1 MSALQQ
7 PFYTPEQ
14 YLEIERRAAFK
25 SEYHAGQMFAMA
37 GASREHNV
45 ITGNVIRRLGNALD
59 GRPCETYPSDMKV
72 LVSAGG
78 LYTYPDVSVACGEP
92 QFLDRQGDVL
102 LNPLVIVEV
111 LSDST
116 EAYDRG
122 AKFAL
127 YQRLDSL
134 QEYLLVS
141 QDKARVEKYLRQP
154 AGQWLYS
161 RVDGVEGGISLDALG
176 CRLSLSEVYARVTF
190 AEVEGAGAASEGRT
204 GDASS
209 SAL

>member
-14 YLEIERRAAFK
+14 YLEIERKAEYK
-25 SEYHAGQMFAMA
+25 SEYYAGQMFAMA
-37 GASREHNV
+37 GASREHNL
-45 ITGNVIRRLGNALD
+45 ITGNIVGELRSLLRGE
-59 GRPCETYPSDMKV
+59 PCETYPSDMKV
-72 LVSAGG
+72 LVSASG

-127 YQRLDSL
+127 YQRVESL
-134 QEYLLVS
+134 QEYVLVS
-141 QDKARVEKYLRQP
+141 QDKARVERYVRQP
-154 AGQWLYS
+154 GGRWLYS
-161 RVDGVEGGISLDALG
+161 RADGLEVEVPLEALG
-176 CRLSLSEVYARVTF
+176 CCLLLSEVYDRIMF
-190 AEVEGAGAASEGRT
+190 APEELGT
-204 GDASS
+204 N
-209 SAL
+209 

>member
-1 MSALQQ
+1 MSALPV
-7 PFYTPEQ
+7 PFITPEQ

-25 SEYHAGQMFAMA
+25 SEYHAGQMFATA
-37 GASREHNV
+37 GASREHNL
-45 ITGNVIRRLGNALD
+45 ITGNVVGELRSLLR

-78 LYTYPDVSVACGEP
+78 LYTYPDASVACGEP

-122 AKFAL
+122 VKFAL
-127 YQRLDSL
+127 YQRVESL

-141 QDKARVEKYLRQP
+141 QDKARVERYVRQLG
-154 AGQWLYS
+154 GQWLYS
-161 RVDGVEGGISLDALG
+161 RVDGLEGEISLDALG
-176 CRLSLSEVYARVTF
+176 YRPPLSEVYARVQF
-190 AEVEGAGAASEGRT
+190 ALSQEGAERGTE
-204 GDASS
+204 
-209 SAL
+209 